1 MTICQCQQIIINT
14 LRNHG
19 TLMEIQTG
27 GRQTDVEFVHSG
39 PLNVQPGHHAANK
52 SIFKKKCILCTF
64 SRILIKIKKIN
75 YAELQRCLADAVQLC
90 LRRYCWQYES
100 IHLEDHSVSCF
111 LEYNIAEGLIHIR
124 WSSFW
129 ILINCT
135 LFCQLQ
141 FLQPLEL
148 QELITL
154 TSS

>member
-1 MTICQCQQIIINT
+1 MSADHHKYTEKSWHVNGDTNRRQANRCRICPLWTTKRSTRSSCSQQVDI
-14 LRNHG
+14 L
-19 TLMEIQTG
+19 
-27 GRQTDVEFVHSG
+27 
-39 PLNVQPGHHAANK
+39 
-52 SIFKKKCILCTF
+52 KKKCILCTF

-135 LFCQLQ
+135 LLCQLQ